1 MKQVRILALAVLL
14 SLTLAGCG
22 GGQTQGNTSENED
35 EAFTQATSDEV
46 VIGGFAIDGPAGREI
61 SIPETVAEREDVEN
75 YVQTVRP
82 IVEQS
87 ALGLFRFIDPS
98 AELQEGRLTLGIE
111 VEPIEEAR
119 AEVDDG
125 LAALQLIVPP
135 EDMEPVHEL
144 LIAAYVQGVSGY
156 DNIIDAFESGDLEVL
171 TNALQENLP
180 EIEQLT
186 AETRAILQE
195 LNRIETVNP
204 DDQAESRG

>member
-1 MKQVRILALAVLL
+1 MKQVRMLALAVLL
-14 SLTLAGCG
+14 ALTLAGCG

-35 EAFTQATSDEV
+35 EASTQATGDEV
-46 VIGGFAIDGPAGREI
+46 VIGGFAIDGPAGREL

-87 ALGLFRFIDPS
+87 ALGLFRFVDPS
-98 AELQEGRLTLGIE
+98 AELQEGTLTIGIE
-111 VEPIEEAR
+111 VESIEEAR

-125 LAALQLIVPP
+125 LSALLLIVPP

-156 DNIIDAFESGDLEVL
+156 DNIIEAFESGDIEVL
-171 TNALQENLP
+171 TNALQENQP

-186 AETRAILQE
+186 AETRAIFQE
-195 LNRIETVNP
+195 LERTETVNP
-204 DDQAESRG
+204 DDAAKSRG

>member
-1 MKQVRILALAVLL
+1 MKQVRMLALTALL
-14 SLTLAGCG
+14 SLTLASCG

-35 EAFTQATSDEV
+35 EASTRAAGDEV
-46 VIGGFAIDGPAGREI
+46 VIGGFAIDGTAGREI
-61 SIPETVAEREDVEN
+61 SIPETVAEREDLEN

-98 AELQEGRLTLGIE
+98 AELQEGKLTLAIGI
-111 VEPIEEAR
+111 EPIEEAR

-135 EDMEPVHEL
+135 EDMQPVHEL
-144 LIAAYVQGVSGY
+144 LMAAYIQGVSGY

-171 TNALQENLP
+171 ANALQENQP

-186 AETRAILQE
+186 TETRAILQE
-195 LNRIETVNP
+195 LNRVETVNP
-204 DDQAESRG
+204 YDQAESRG